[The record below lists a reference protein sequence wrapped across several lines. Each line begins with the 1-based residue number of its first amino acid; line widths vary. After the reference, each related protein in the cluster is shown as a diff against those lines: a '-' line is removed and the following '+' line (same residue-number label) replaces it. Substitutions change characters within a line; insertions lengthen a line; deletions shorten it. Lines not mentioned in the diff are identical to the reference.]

1 MKKSTIIILVII
13 AILVVVI
20 VWGISTNNSLVKM
33 KESISQSEAE
43 IDNQLKRR
51 ADLVP
56 NLVNTVKGLTSQE
69 QSIVDSITSS
79 REKMLNGNTQDKLDA
94 NDRLTSDI
102 NLLVEN
108 YPEIKSD
115 VAFTSLMDELS
126 GTENRIAVARKSYND
141 QVATYNKKIQVFPS
155 SIIASFGGHQKVE
168 YLETTDEEKE
178 VQNVEF

>member
-1 MKKSTIIILVII
+1 MKKSTIM
-13 AILVVVI
+13 ILVVVAVI
-20 VWGISTNNSLVKM
+20 ALVAIWAISTNNSLVKL
-33 KESISQSEAE
+33 EVSIEQKQAE

-51 ADLVP
+51 ADLIP
-56 NLVNTVKGLTSQE
+56 NLVNTVKGLTKQE
-69 QSIVDSITSS
+69 LDIVNSITAS
-79 REKMLNGNTQDKLDA
+79 REKMNSGSTQDKLDA
-94 NDRLTSDI
+94 NTELSRNIT
-102 NLLVEN
+102 LLVEN

-178 VQNVEF
+178 VPNVEF